1 MLDSVVPPSLALGNE
16 HAKNLEAA
24 VDAQFARCTA
34 DVECTKR
41 FGSPRARLDDL
52 LQRLREHPQH
62 VTYRDPLTNEQRA
75 DEFTDAALAA
85 VVRFHSYAPQLFGM
99 LPMLL
104 AEAANG
110 QFGNLMAQS
119 RMLEQL
125 IGEQIYVPLQL
136 SVMCAEDA
144 PGMRVDPADAG
155 TLLGT
160 EFVEYTLAQC
170 AVWPRGTTPKD
181 FHDAVKSDLPV
192 LLLSGE
198 LDPVTP
204 PRYAEE
210 VQRTLPNSRHF
221 VFRGQG
227 HSVLGVGC
235 GPAARRRVHRCGRC
249 EGARRQLPGPVA
261 VLAAVRW
268 LVRLG
273 PVRVRT
279 VRT

>member
-1 MLDSVVPPSLALGNE
+1 MQC
-16 HAKNLEAA
+16 AA
-24 VDAQFARCTA
+24 TEVRQVF
-34 DVECTKR
+34 
-41 FGSPRARLDDL
+41 RARPGWLRLLLSRLLEGGDALIPLLDDL

-62 VTYRDPLTNEQRA
+62 VKYRDPLTNEQRE
-75 DEFTDAALAA
+75 DEFTDASLAS

-104 AEAANG
+104 AEAASG

-160 EFVEYTLAQC
+160 EFVDYTLAQC
-170 AVWPRGTTPKD
+170 AVWPRGTMPAD
-181 FHDAVKSDLPV
+181 FHDAVQSDLPV

-204 PRYAEE
+204 PRYADE
-210 VQRTLPNSRHF
+210 VRRTLPNSDRK
-221 VFRGQG
+221 
-227 HSVLGVGC
+227 SVV
-235 GPAARRRVHRCGRC
+235 
-249 EGARRQLPGPVA
+249 
-261 VLAAVRW
+261 
-268 LVRLG
+268 
-273 PVRVRT
+273 
-279 VRT
+279 